1 MDSLIQRL
9 VWCGWI
15 AQITNNTN
23 IFYLKQTKMLTQ
35 LSGSLRNKLLLD
47 GVTEQKQTG
56 NTDTLLF

>member
-1 MDSLIQRL
+1 M
-9 VWCGWI
+9 WCGWI
-15 AQITNNTN
+15 AQITNNAN